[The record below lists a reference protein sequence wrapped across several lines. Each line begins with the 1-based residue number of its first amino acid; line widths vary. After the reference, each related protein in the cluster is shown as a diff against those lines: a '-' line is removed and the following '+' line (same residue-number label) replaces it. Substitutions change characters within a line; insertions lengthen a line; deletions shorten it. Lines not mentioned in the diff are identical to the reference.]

1 MDREQRPGRARPRVP
16 AVIEEGLAAA
26 AMAVICVISLAN
38 VVVRYATDASFA
50 FTEEF
55 SVFLLVFMALFGS
68 AVAFVRD
75 EHIRVG
81 FFQQRLPRRL
91 RWASTVISLLATLLV
106 LALIVRYGAALA
118 YDEWRWGTTS
128 PGLGIPNWL
137 YTVWLPLGAVV
148 IALRVIG
155 RFVRQLRN
163 GVPD

>member
-1 MDREQRPGRARPRVP
+1 M
-16 AVIEEGLAAA
+16 
-26 AMAVICVISLAN
+26 
-38 VVVRYATDASFA
+38 
-50 FTEEF
+50 
-55 SVFLLVFMALFGS
+55 
-68 AVAFVRD
+68 
-75 EHIRVG
+75 G

-91 RWASTVISLLATLLV
+91 RWANAIISLLATLVV

-118 YDEWRWGTTS
+118 YDEWHWGTTS
-128 PGLGIPNWL
+128 PGLGIPNWI